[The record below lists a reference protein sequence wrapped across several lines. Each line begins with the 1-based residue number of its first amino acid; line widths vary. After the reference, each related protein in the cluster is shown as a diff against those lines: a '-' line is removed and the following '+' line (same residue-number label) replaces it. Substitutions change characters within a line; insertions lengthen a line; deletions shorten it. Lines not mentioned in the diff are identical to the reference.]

1 MPQALRPSALVPRGL
16 VVNGVSLDGA
26 VMVIAVRAVGSA
38 NACPECRTNSERVH
52 SRYRRRLADLPMAGR
67 PVRLVVVARRF
78 RCDAVLCGRR
88 IFAERF
94 DQDVLAP
101 WARRTARL
109 DHIVHHLGLALGG
122 RPAASF
128 ARRLM
133 LPVSNDTLLRVV
145 RRRGSPRF
153 VRPTVVGI
161 DDWAWRRN
169 QRYGTIIC
177 DLERRKT
184 IALLPD
190 REPAT
195 AQAWLSDQPQIE
207 VVARDR
213 GGGYALAT
221 TKALPRATQ
230 VADRWHLM
238 ENASRAF
245 LDAVRKS
252 MRQIRGA
259 LGAATI
265 NPDLLTAAER
275 IQYEG
280 YVRREDAN
288 AVILGLAKEGVTIKE
303 IVRRTEHSRGLVRK
317 VLRGQRSDVFRVR
330 ESSLELHLQW
340 LDEQWTTGQRN
351 ATELWRR
358 LKRQGFRGC
367 LRVVS
372 EWAARRRQ
380 AEKVDSSVLSRAPS
394 ARTIA
399 RLMTIGRDGL
409 SKAETIT
416 IAAIEG
422 GVPLLVQAREI
433 IAAFQAMVRKK
444 SLADLERW
452 LEQARSSL
460 VASFANGV
468 IKDQAAVSA
477 AITSPWSNGQTEGQI
492 TKLKLVKRQMYGRGK
507 LDLLQARVIGAT

>member
-1 MPQALRPSALVPRGL
+1 
-16 VVNGVSLDGA
+16 
-26 VMVIAVRAVGSA
+26 
-38 NACPECRTNSERVH
+38 
-52 SRYRRRLADLPMAGR
+52 
-67 PVRLVVVARRF
+67 
-78 RCDAVLCGRR
+78 
-88 IFAERF
+88 
-94 DQDVLAP
+94 
-101 WARRTARL
+101 
-109 DHIVHHLGLALGG
+109 
-122 RPAASF
+122 
-128 ARRLM
+128 
-133 LPVSNDTLLRVV
+133 
-145 RRRGSPRF
+145 
-153 VRPTVVGI
+153 
-161 DDWAWRRN
+161 
-169 QRYGTIIC
+169 
-177 DLERRKT
+177 
-184 IALLPD
+184 
-190 REPAT
+190 
-195 AQAWLSDQPQIE
+195 
-207 VVARDR
+207 
-213 GGGYALAT
+213 
-221 TKALPRATQ
+221 
-230 VADRWHLM
+230 
-238 ENASRAF
+238 
-245 LDAVRKS
+245 
-252 MRQIRGA
+252 
-259 LGAATI
+259 
-265 NPDLLTAAER
+265 
-275 IQYEG
+275 
-280 YVRREDAN
+280 VRREDAN
-288 AVILGLAKEGVTIKE
+288 AVILGLAKEAVTIKE

-340 LDEQWTTGQRN
+340 QRN

-372 EWAARRRQ
+372 EWAAGRRQ

-444 SLADLERW
+444 SLADLEHW

-468 IKDQAAVSA
+468 IKDQAAVNA

-507 LDLLQARVIGAT
+507 LDLLQARVIGAR

>member
-1 MPQALRPSALVPRGL
+1 
-16 VVNGVSLDGA
+16 
-26 VMVIAVRAVGSA
+26 
-38 NACPECRTNSERVH
+38 
-52 SRYRRRLADLPMAGR
+52 
-67 PVRLVVVARRF
+67 
-78 RCDAVLCGRR
+78 
-88 IFAERF
+88 
-94 DQDVLAP
+94 
-101 WARRTARL
+101 
-109 DHIVHHLGLALGG
+109 
-122 RPAASF
+122 
-128 ARRLM
+128 
-133 LPVSNDTLLRVV
+133 
-145 RRRGSPRF
+145 
-153 VRPTVVGI
+153 
-161 DDWAWRRN
+161 
-169 QRYGTIIC
+169 
-177 DLERRKT
+177 
-184 IALLPD
+184 
-190 REPAT
+190 
-195 AQAWLSDQPQIE
+195 
-207 VVARDR
+207 
-213 GGGYALAT
+213 
-221 TKALPRATQ
+221 
-230 VADRWHLM
+230 
-238 ENASRAF
+238 
-245 LDAVRKS
+245 
-252 MRQIRGA
+252 
-259 LGAATI
+259 
-265 NPDLLTAAER
+265 
-275 IQYEG
+275 
-280 YVRREDAN
+280 VRREDAN

>member
-1 MPQALRPSALVPRGL
+1 MQALRPSTLVPRGFVIENAAL
-16 VVNGVSLDGA
+16 EGATAVIVVRPTS
-26 VMVIAVRAVGSA
+26 RAS
-38 NACPECRTNSERVH
+38 ACPGCGARSERIH
-52 SRYRRRLADLPMAGR
+52 SRYHRRLADLPIAGR
-67 PVRLVVVARRF
+67 PVRLLVKARRF
-78 RCDAVLCGRR
+78 YCDAVLCGRR
-88 IFAERF
+88 IFTERF
-94 DQDVLAP
+94 DDGLLAP

-153 VRPTVVGI
+153 VPPTVVGI

-177 DLERRKT
+177 DLERRRT

-195 AQAWLSDQPQIE
+195 AQAWLSDQPQITI
-207 VVARDR
+207 VARDR
-213 GGGYALAT
+213 GGSYALAAA
-221 TKALPRATQ
+221 KALPQATQ

-238 ENASRAF
+238 ENASHAF

-252 MRQIRGA
+252 MRQIRSA
-259 LGAATI
+259 IGAATI

-280 YVRREDAN
+280 YLRREESN
-288 AVILGLAKEGVTIKE
+288 AVILGLARDGRAIKE
-303 IVRRTEHSRGLVRK
+303 IVRRSGYSRGLVRK

-340 LDEQWTTGQRN
+340 LDAQWAAGQRN

-372 EWAARRRQ
+372 EWATRRRQ
-380 AEKVDSSVLSRAPS
+380 MEKADSALSRAPS

-399 RLMTIGRDGL
+399 RLMTSVVTISQRL
-409 SKAETIT
+409 RPSRSRQLKA
-416 IAAIEG
+416 AHRCSSR
-422 GVPLLVQAREI
+422 RE
-433 IAAFQAMVRKK
+433 K
-444 SLADLERW
+444 S
-452 LEQARSSL
+452 
-460 VASFANGV
+460 
-468 IKDQAAVSA
+468 
-477 AITSPWSNGQTEGQI
+477 SPPS
-492 TKLKLVKRQMYGRGK
+492 RP
-507 LDLLQARVIGAT
+507 